1 MELVDFNSSVKAMQD
16 SFNFRIR
23 KFPVYSFGEKHFCE
37 KIFKAAILKTDETI
51 TEFQW
56 LPEYDEIINYLQNT
70 QGKGLL
76 LAGDVG
82 RGKTTI
88 ILHVLPLLFYHFH
101 KKVIK
106 CTHANELKIHLEECK
121 SRKLISVDELGTE
134 PTANDFGNKYEPA
147 NNLFDMAESLSKIV
161 FVSTNLSSDSIINR
175 YGIRTLDRITRLC
188 RIVKFKG
195 ESLRK

>member
-1 MELVDFNSSVKAMQD
+1 MENLDNSIKEMQE
-16 SFNFRIR
+16 SYNFRIR
-23 KFPVYSFGEKHFCE
+23 KFPAFTFGDKSFCE
-37 KIFKAAILKTDETI
+37 KILKAAILKVDETI

-56 LPEYDEIINYLQNT
+56 LPEYDEIADYLHNT

-88 ILHVLPLLFYHFH
+88 IHHVLPLIFYHFQ
-101 KKVIK
+101 KKIVK
-106 CTHANELKIHLEECK
+106 CTHANELKSHLNEYK
-121 SRKLISVDELGTE
+121 SKLLISVDELGTE
-134 PTANDFGNKYEPA
+134 ATANDFGNKYEPA

-161 FVSTNLSSDSIINR
+161 FASTNLSSEFIINR

-188 RIVKFKG
+188 KIVKFKG